1 MQPDIIRGQDLLLRL
16 VVLEDEMDEDEEGLV
31 LAAADMNKHSLER
44 ELNHW
49 VSQQAVIKD
58 FLDKDRRRLEEE
70 LRNAPGE

>member
-31 LAAADMNKHSLER
+31 LAAADMNKRSLER